1 MERARQVPPCAG
13 LAMFGLRA
21 TAITDLLDQDP
32 YRSQQPRVDPPPF
45 LCVTKDEALVPEPSG
60 DGDDGSVLEL

>member
-1 MERARQVPPCAG
+1 
-13 LAMFGLRA
+13 MFGLRA